1 MLTRL
6 IIKNFALIKHTE
18 IIFHDGFHA
27 ITGETGAGKSIII
40 NAAKLLLGGRATPEM
55 IRMGESEASVE
66 GIFDVKTK
74 TIVPVLKE
82 IGIDFDEDE
91 PVLIIKRVISTSK
104 KNRVYING
112 SMFQLKHLADVSA
125 HLLNISSQHEYQY
138 LLNPETHIL
147 ALDEYVGDDTIL
159 YNYKEIYQKFIKN
172 RELIKKLKAQK
183 EDLEEKKEF
192 YAFMKREI
200 DSVNP
205 KRGELEKIESELN
218 VLEHADELKVVF
230 KEVIKELYNSNN
242 SVYAQLNHSIQ
253 KLIQHREYL
262 TNGDNEIEALQ
273 EAYYI
278 IENVTSD
285 LRSEAEAINQ
295 IDFDKLDEL
304 RYRHHELM
312 KLYKKYGGNESRFFE
327 RFDSIVESLETIDKI
342 DEELVILE
350 KNVEKEEQQLIEQGI
365 KLNKI
370 RTKKALELSDL
381 ITSNLRKMAMPH
393 SSFLIQIEHK
403 ADKSSITE
411 SGLDIVEFLIKTHE
425 EGVFRPIKN
434 IASGGELSRILLA
447 IKETLS
453 SNDEMKTYIFD
464 EVDQGIG
471 GETAHY
477 IGELLTKVS
486 KRAQIFVITHLVQ
499 VASRANHHYCVSK
512 AYNGLETIS
521 TITYLSNND
530 RERELARMIGDPTQ
544 DASIQ
549 FVRKLLQ
556 EVKNG

>member
-18 IIFHDGFHA
+18 IAFYNGFHV

-55 IRMGESEASVE
+55 IRMGENEASVE
-66 GIFDVKTK
+66 GVFEIKSKLV
-74 TIVPVLKE
+74 IPILKE
-82 IGIDFDEDE
+82 IGIDFDEDD
-91 PVLIIKRVISTSK
+91 PILIIKRVISVSR

-112 SMFQLKHLADVSA
+112 SMFQLKQLSDVST

-138 LLNPETHIL
+138 LLDPETHIA
-147 ALDEYVGDDTIL
+147 ALDEYVGDDSILNNYQTI
-159 YNYKEIYQKFIKN
+159 YFKFIKN
-172 RELIKKLKAQK
+172 RDLIRKLKAQK
-183 EDLEEKKEF
+183 EELEEKKEF

-200 DSVNP
+200 DAVNP
-205 KRGELEKIESELN
+205 KRGELEKIEAELN

-230 KEVIKELYNSNN
+230 KEVIKELYNSGN

-253 KLIQHREYL
+253 KLTQHKEYL
-262 TNGDNEIEALQ
+262 KNGENEIDALQ

-285 LRSEAEAINQ
+285 LRSEAEAIDE

-327 RFDSIVESLETIDKI
+327 RFDSIVESLDTIDKI
-342 DEELVILE
+342 DEELVGLE
-350 KNVEKEEQQLIEQGI
+350 KSVEKEELQLIEEGI

-370 RTKKALELSDL
+370 RVQKALELNEL

-403 ADKSSITE
+403 AEKSSITE
-411 SGLDIVEFLIKTHE
+411 FGLDVVEFLIKTHE

-453 SNDEMKTYIFD
+453 SKDEMKTYIFD

-512 AYNGLETIS
+512 AYNGSETIS
-521 TITYLSNND
+521 TITYLSKQD
-530 RERELARMIGDPTQ
+530 REKELARMIGDPTQ

-556 EVKNG
+556 EVNNG